1 MISTNHNP
9 SSICSAWCASFI
21 EVYPANTLSIFFII
35 RPLHCGGYQGFGPRT
50 WPSIA
55 QIFQRLEV
63 TREEN
68 SCHDCKNSFAAF
80 VHYIIRLP
88 FASTTSHE
96 IHVTICKQGKY
107 KRDYAVHTRYNYAMQ
122 QERGRRHSRAQHL
135 RGVFGPWWAIVNGI
149 WALLSSAD
157 TLVGH
162 YASVAARA
170 KWDAAWIA
178 PKWGWKAWLVGFC
191 VITTVFGIEASY
203 QFCKKWERD
212 HYVPPELAI
221 DIKELC
227 VQPLIHFE
235 QKQLRDWLTRWKI
248 GASVADTMKPLL
260 ESGRQSVRTFSPLV
274 VRSVCPL
281 RCLCASEVNSRL
293 FAT

>member
-1 MISTNHNP
+1 
-9 SSICSAWCASFI
+9 
-21 EVYPANTLSIFFII
+21 
-35 RPLHCGGYQGFGPRT
+35 
-50 WPSIA
+50 
-55 QIFQRLEV
+55 
-63 TREEN
+63 
-68 SCHDCKNSFAAF
+68 
-80 VHYIIRLP
+80 
-88 FASTTSHE
+88 
-96 IHVTICKQGKY
+96 
-107 KRDYAVHTRYNYAMQ
+107 MQ

-260 ESGRQSVRTFSPLV
+260 ESGDDKALEPFRPLLSDLFVHCDVFVRLKLTPDYSPLEVDEYRLTAALDGAETHVAWFKGDMHSWSLKTEVGNGVTHFHHVPELPDLLEPGRPTEGWLHFLSYDTLYSRRKEV
-274 VRSVCPL
+274 VYRLHVKGSDFYKM
-281 RCLCASEVNSRL
+281 AEVSGSDNVLKPGRMFRRDKGISS
-293 FAT
+293 